1 MKLRY
6 SIGLFH
12 KNNEVCNLYFVCSRW
27 QILRVFH
34 AIGFL
39 LPCSN
44 IQRIVLSTV
53 DSHGHLLN
61 LSEMNGDRFVSK
73 MFDKLSNFG
82 G

>member
-1 MKLRY
+1 MKLHY

-12 KNNEVCNLYFVCSRW
+12 KDNQVCNLHFVCSRW

-44 IQRIVLSTV
+44 IQRLVLSV
-53 DSHGHLLN
+53 IDSHGHLLN
-61 LSEMNGDRFVSK
+61 LSEMNGDRFINK